1 MSPSPGFLSQ
11 LSEDLSTRPLSSS
24 EATVASRYPGR
35 HLRGS
40 GEHQPLADS
49 GTGLGTVMATH
60 RVTQRARQAVTGS
73 SPVSSK
79 ETRAHRRE
87 AQSCSLT
94 PLPGSAPRPLPH
106 EPRDCRLHREHML
119 SHPPGV
125 QEWGPRGSPAW
136 TLRPHPPGG
145 AGLHPPRSSSR
156 SCSAAWLPHDSISS

>member
-125 QEWGPRGSPAW
+125 QEWGP
-136 TLRPHPPGG
+136 GG
-145 AGLHPPRSSSR
+145 ALPGP
-156 SCSAAWLPHDSISS
+156 SAHILLAEQACTPHCPLLAAAMQPGCPTTA